1 MGVINLR
8 RGFLAGTYGW
18 DSFSK
23 ALFLLGILLLPYRY
37 TFYAGILIM
46 LYAVIRTFSKK
57 FDKRNREE
65 IAFQNW
71 MRGIKYNFQG
81 VGTKFNSFKYNLKQK
96 KDYVVVKCPKCSQKL
111 RLPRHKG
118 KIVVTCKKCSTEFKT
133 KT

>member
-1 MGVINLR
+1 MR

-23 ALFLLGILLLPYRY
+23 VLSLFGILLLLYRY
-37 TFYAGILIM
+37 TFYAGIIII
-46 LYAVIRTFSKK
+46 LYAVIRTFSKN

-71 MRGIKYNFQG
+71 LRGVKYNFQG
-81 VGTKFNSFKYNLKQK
+81 ISTKFNNLKYDLKQK
-96 KDYVVVKCPKCSQKL
+96 KNYVVVKCPKCSQKL

-118 KIVVTCKKCSTEFKT
+118 NIVVTCKKCSNEFKI